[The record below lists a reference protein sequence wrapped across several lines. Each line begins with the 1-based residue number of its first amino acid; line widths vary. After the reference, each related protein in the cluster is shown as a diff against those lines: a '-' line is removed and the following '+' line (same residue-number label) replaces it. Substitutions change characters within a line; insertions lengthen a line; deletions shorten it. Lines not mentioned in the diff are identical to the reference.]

1 MSEVSSHL
9 ILTSFVPRQVM
20 LETATNA
27 AAASND
33 GKYKEKKR
41 RHENVAVMEVE
52 GEGKKSKKKK
62 SSKISNAVEDG
73 SGSVELLAFDKQ
85 SGDDISRKG
94 KEREE
99 LLRSIAAFLEGCGF
113 AKTLSV
119 FRKEAQIEVNSRGV
133 SCMNLEELFDKY
145 IESSKRYPVAS
156 IEGSKEKD
164 AETKDKRRKIKQVSD
179 SFAKENTEKNH
190 WDATLGSEEN
200 TDSGKLLSVK
210 KEKKHKAIIGKNM
223 GEVVCLEEI
232 VVEKIE
238 ELKDLTINPNVET
251 GNFEKDKGVK
261 KKKEAKQFLEQF
273 ELGDNQKVIVKKPND
288 EGAYASTKL
297 QESVNVNNLV
307 NDLSGNVDESR
318 KDKKK
323 NKKKKLEKSTSDS
336 LHTINSEKLVEETS
350 DIQGKHDNDGLQ
362 KFDLR
367 KDSIAISKEDTT
379 DVETTTNKTT
389 NKKRKRPSSNETAI
403 QVENIAAASKSK
415 HTKPEVA
422 IEEKETWDHKV
433 LTCSESSPCNWESK
447 EPSEALCSVVL
458 DKHKGNPT
466 LQDPK
471 KQLSGHELTNG
482 SIGKHQNER
491 SIKPKSMKNDKHS
504 SEPKVV
510 NAFQRVK
517 VEEVQYADERM
528 QDNSYWALDDSGSG
542 YGAKA
547 QEVLGQVRGRDFR
560 HEKTKK
566 KRGTYRGGQ
575 IDLQSHSIKFNYS
588 DEE

>member
-1 MSEVSSHL
+1 MSEVFSHL
-9 ILTSFVPRQVM
+9 TLTSFVPRQVM
-20 LETATNA
+20 LETATA
-27 AAASND
+27 AATATATASND
-33 GKYKEKKR
+33 GRYKEKKR
-41 RHENVAVMEVE
+41 RHETVAVMEVE

-73 SGSVELLAFDKQ
+73 SGSVEVLAFDKP

-133 SCMNLEELFDKY
+133 SCINLEELFDKY

-156 IEGSKEKD
+156 IEGSKEK
-164 AETKDKRRKIKQVSD
+164 
-179 SFAKENTEKNH
+179 ENTEKNH

-200 TDSGKLLSVK
+200 TDCGKLLNAK
-210 KEKKHKAIIGKNM
+210 KEKKHKAILGKNM

-232 VVEKIE
+232 VMEKIE

-261 KKKEAKQFLEQF
+261 KKKEAKQFLAQF
-273 ELGDNQKVIVKKPND
+273 ELGDSQKVIVKKPND

-307 NDLSGNVDESR
+307 NDLSENVDESR
-318 KDKKK
+318 KDKRK

-350 DIQGKHDNDGLQ
+350 DILGKHDNDGLQ

-389 NKKRKRPSSNETAI
+389 NKKRKRSSSNETAI
-403 QVENIAAASKSK
+403 QVENITATSKSK

-422 IEEKETWDHKV
+422 IEEKETRDHKV

-458 DKHKGNPT
+458 DKHEGNPT
-466 LQDPK
+466 LLDPK
-471 KQLSGHELTNG
+471 KQLSGQELTNG

-491 SIKPKSMKNDKHS
+491 SIRPKSMKNDKHS

-566 KRGTYRGGQ
+566 KRGTYRGGK